1 MGSTSGFKEFERAP
15 MERRD
20 NHARLNDWQ
29 EIYLKWGEK
38 DARQQAARCMDCG
51 VPFCNDGCPLGN
63 LIPEWN
69 DLAYLGDWQ
78 EAIARLHATNNFP
91 EFTGRICPAPC
102 EAACTLSINMEPVTI
117 EMIEKQIS
125 ERAWQE
131 GWIIPEIPDYRTGKT
146 VAVVGSGPAGLAA
159 AQQLNR
165 AGHTVTVYERAEY
178 LGGLLAL
185 GIPEFKLEKHVVERR
200 LDQMRDEGVI
210 FKTNTD
216 VGVDITARELV
227 QDNDAVVLSGGS
239 TVPRD
244 FPIPGRDLDGIHF
257 AMDYLTQQN
266 RRLRGQEFSPEETL
280 TADDKHVVIIGG
292 GDTGADCLGTAH
304 RQFAKNIIQLELLPR
319 PPERRSRTNPW
330 PDWSQVFR
338 TSSAHEEG
346 GKRDYNIL
354 TKRFGGS
361 EGKVTH
367 LECVRVDWVFEHGQR
382 PRMVEIPGSEFT
394 IPADIVFL
402 AMGFVHPQHEGLLD
416 ALEVEYDAFGNVKTG
431 ASLSSSVD
439 KVFACGDMQRGQS
452 LVVHAIASGRQCAR
466 EVDLFLSG
474 QSSLP
479 TVRGYARPAIPVYAN
494 A

>member
-1 MGSTSGFKEFERAP
+1 MGSTSGFKEFERVP
-15 MERRD
+15 MPRRD
-20 NHARLNDWQ
+20 QRERLNDWR
-29 EIYLKWGEK
+29 EIYLKWDET
-38 DARQQAARCMDCG
+38 ASRQQAARCMDCG

-69 DLAYLGDWQ
+69 DLVYLGDWQ
-78 EAIARLHATNNFP
+78 EAISRLHATNNFP

-131 GWIIPEIPDYRTGKT
+131 GWIVPELPDHRTGKT

-165 AGHTVTVYERAEY
+165 AGHTVTVYERSEY

-185 GIPEFKLEKHVVERR
+185 GIPEFKLEKSVVERR
-200 LDQMRDEGVI
+200 LQQMRDEGVT
-210 FKTNTD
+210 FQTSTD
-216 VGVDITARELV
+216 VGVLA
-227 QDNDAVVLSGGS
+227 GGS

-244 FPIPGRDLDGIHF
+244 FPIEGRDLDGIHF

-266 RRLRGQEFSPEETL
+266 RRLRGQEFSPSEIL
-280 TADDKHVVIIGG
+280 TTEDKHVVIIGG

-304 RQFAKNIIQLELLPR
+304 RQFAKNIVQLELLPR

-330 PDWSQVFR
+330 PDWSQIFR

-346 GKRDYNIL
+346 GKRDYNIM
-354 TKRFGGS
+354 TKRFVGS
-361 EGKVTH
+361 GGKVTH
-367 LECVRVDWVFEHGQR
+367 LECVRVDWVFEDGQR
-382 PRMVEIPGSEFT
+382 PRMIEIPGSEFT

-416 ALEVEYDAFGNVKTG
+416 DLEVEYDAFGNVKTG
-431 ASLSSSVD
+431 ANLESSVD

-452 LVVHAIASGRQCAR
+452 LVVHAIANGRQCAR
-466 EVDLFLSG
+466 DVDLYLSG
-474 QSSLP
+474 KSSLP
-479 TVRGYARPAIPVYAN
+479 TVRGYARPAIPTYA
-494 A
+494 

>member
-1 MGSTSGFKEFERAP
+1 MGSTSGFKEFERTP
-15 MERRD
+15 MKRRD
-20 NHARLNDWQ
+20 HRKRLNDWR
-29 EIYLKWGEK
+29 EIYLKWDEK
-38 DARQQAARCMDCG
+38 DAREQAARCMDCG

-102 EAACTLSINMEPVTI
+102 EAACTLAINMEPVTI

-125 ERAWQE
+125 DRAWQE
-131 GWIIPEIPDYRTGKT
+131 GWIVPELPEHRTGQK
-146 VAVVGSGPAGLAA
+146 VAVVGSGPAGLAC

-165 AGHTVTVYERAEY
+165 AGHTVTVYERSEY

-185 GIPEFKLEKHVVERR
+185 GIPEFKLEKSVVERR
-200 LDQMRDEGVI
+200 LQQMRDEGVI
-210 FKTNTD
+210 FRTNTD

-227 QDNDAVVLSGGS
+227 EGNDAIVLAGGS

-244 FPIPGRDLDGIHF
+244 LPIPGRDLEGIHF

-266 RRLRGQEFSPEETL
+266 RRLRGQEFSPEQTL
-280 TADDKHVVIIGG
+280 TAEGKHVVILGG

-304 RQFAKNIIQLELLPR
+304 RQFAENINQLELLPR
-319 PPERRSRTNPW
+319 PPERRSKVNPW
-330 PDWSQVFR
+330 PDWPQIFR

-346 GKRDYNIL
+346 GKRDYNIM
-354 TKRFGGS
+354 TKRFVGDAGH
-361 EGKVTH
+361 VTH
-367 LECVRVDWVFEHGQR
+367 LECVRVDWVFEDGSR
-382 PRMVEIPGSEFT
+382 PKMVEIPDSEFT

-416 ALEVEYDAFGNVKTG
+416 SLAVDYDPFGNVKTE
-431 ASLSSSVD
+431 ASLKSSVD

-452 LVVHAIASGRQCAR
+452 LVVHAIASGRRCAR
-466 EVDLFLSG
+466 EVDLFLCG
-474 QSSLP
+474 ASSLP
-479 TVRGYARPAIPVYAN
+479 TVQGYARPAIPIYA
-494 A
+494 

>member
-1 MGSTSGFKEFERAP
+1 MGSTAGFKDFDRSSMP
-15 MERRD
+15 RRD
-20 NHARLNDWQ
+20 IRERLNDWR
-29 EIYLKWGEK
+29 EIYLKWDENS
-38 DARQQAARCMDCG
+38 ARNQAARCMDCG

-102 EAACTLSINMEPVTI
+102 EAACTLSINMDPVTI
-117 EMIEKQIS
+117 EMIEKEIS
-125 ERAWQE
+125 ERAWQS
-131 GWIIPEIPDYRTGKT
+131 GWIVPEPPDQRTGKN
-146 VAVVGSGPAGLAA
+146 VAVVGSGPAGLAC

-185 GIPEFKLEKHVVERR
+185 GIPEFKLEKSIVERR
-200 LDQMRDEGVI
+200 IQQMRDEGVI

-216 VGVDITARELV
+216 VGLDITARDLAEA
-227 QDNDAVVLSGGS
+227 NDAIVLAGGS

-257 AMDYLTQQN
+257 AMNYLTQQN
-266 RRLRGQEFSPEETL
+266 RRLRGQEFSPRETL
-280 TADDKHVVIIGG
+280 TAEGKHVVIIGG

-304 RQFAKNIIQLELLPR
+304 RQFAKNIVQLELLPR
-319 PPERRSRTNPW
+319 PPESRSKDNPW
-330 PDWSQVFR
+330 PDWPRVFR

-346 GKRDYNIL
+346 GKRDYNIM
-354 TKRFGGS
+354 TKRFAGQN
-361 EGKVTH
+361 GKVTH
-367 LECVRVDWVFEHGQR
+367 LECVRVDWVFEDDAR
-382 PRMVEIPGSEFT
+382 PRMVEIAGSEFN
-394 IPADIVFL
+394 IPADIVLL

-416 ALEVEYDAFGNVKTG
+416 DLKVEYDAFGNVKTG
-431 ASLSSSVD
+431 ATLKSSID

-452 LVVHAIASGRQCAR
+452 LVVNAIASGRQCAR
-466 EVDLFLSG
+466 DVDLFLVG
-474 QSSLP
+474 KSSLP
-479 TVRGYARPAIPVYAN
+479 TVRGYARPALPSYY
-494 A
+494 